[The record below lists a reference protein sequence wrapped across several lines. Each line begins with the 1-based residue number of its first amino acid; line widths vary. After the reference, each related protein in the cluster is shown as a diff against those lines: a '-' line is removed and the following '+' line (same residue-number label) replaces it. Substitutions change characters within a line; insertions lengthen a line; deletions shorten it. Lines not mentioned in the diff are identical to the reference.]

1 MILHIFHKIHSILLP
16 CKMDS
21 LYMSNFQYMPS
32 VSVVC
37 TVQFNDTLHIHGI
50 SSGSRQLAFPNKS
63 YTEVKNMIVVLAT
76 HPHIMLMIST

>member
-21 LYMSNFQYMPS
+21 LYMSNVQYMSS

-37 TVQFNDTLHIHGI
+37 TVQSID
-50 SSGSRQLAFPNKS
+50 
-63 YTEVKNMIVVLAT
+63 
-76 HPHIMLMIST
+76 LMILCIFMASGVVADSLPSPISHIQR